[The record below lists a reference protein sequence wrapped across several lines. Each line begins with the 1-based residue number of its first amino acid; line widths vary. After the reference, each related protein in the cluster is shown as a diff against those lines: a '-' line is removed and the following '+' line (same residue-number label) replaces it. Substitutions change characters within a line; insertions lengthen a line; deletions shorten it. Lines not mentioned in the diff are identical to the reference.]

1 MGQTVHHVSIVV
13 KELPPIPGEPRI
25 LKQTRV
31 GEMSLIFSK
40 PLIHSMNAISAA
52 PDVAAF
58 VVQWIESRHFLPD
71 YLDSLS
77 PEISAAIQPISTT
90 GGLFSNHLSSA
101 VALSADANNQVRR
114 NTESFKEACLKDLDE
129 SMALYLIKLFNGNK

>member
-101 VALSADANNQVRR
+101 VALSADANNQIGLQFRLIPT
-114 NTESFKEACLKDLDE
+114 TEIE
-129 SMALYLIKLFNGNK
+129 S